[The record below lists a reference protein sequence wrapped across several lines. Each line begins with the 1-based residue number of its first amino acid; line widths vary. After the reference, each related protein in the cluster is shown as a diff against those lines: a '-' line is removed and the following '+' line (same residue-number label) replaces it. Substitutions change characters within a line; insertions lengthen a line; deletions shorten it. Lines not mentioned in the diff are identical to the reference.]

1 MQNYKIIEDELFQ
14 NFLRSKPNLSEKT
27 KKQYISALTKLHQ
40 ATNETLTTIINNCK
54 TQQDRIIEKTINIGE
69 DTEGNRIVEKQIISF
84 DINSPDSYIN
94 NYINKFISYC
104 KQSLAT
110 SSINNYLVLITAI
123 LNFYN
128 IKIPSFDKL
137 NETTPKWNL
146 LSKEDFKFVMA
157 DAPLTHSS
165 LIKFLQSTGMRITDA
180 LSLTWGDFM
189 KATSKYH
196 NCITLDDFVKNA
208 PQDMIGSWKF
218 HPHKTQRFK
227 IPCHTFNDPE
237 TSNLIL
243 QNLRKIY
250 YEYIPKKNKRSHM
263 NLELTKEDSL
273 FSSKKKFFKGQL
285 QQISVSEAFT
295 EKNKKLRE
303 HHIKI
308 IDEKIKNGEISKED
322 KQKAIEK
329 IPKFHAHA
337 CRKYFETM
345 ISRNCGD
352 LRICSLIEGHV
363 SPMKTDPSYI
373 KIDDND
379 VYEAYMAAIPDLS
392 LENTETKVYTS
403 DVRREMEEKINE
415 LENKNEELQ
424 NTLTKQQSQ
433 IMERI
438 AALENKS
445 DDDILDKY
453 R

>member
-1 MQNYKIIEDELFQ
+1 
-14 NFLRSKPNLSEKT
+14 
-27 KKQYISALTKLHQ
+27 
-40 ATNETLTTIINNCK
+40 
-54 TQQDRIIEKTINIGE
+54 
-69 DTEGNRIVEKQIISF
+69 
-84 DINSPDSYIN
+84 
-94 NYINKFISYC
+94 
-104 KQSLAT
+104 
-110 SSINNYLVLITAI
+110 
-123 LNFYN
+123 
-128 IKIPSFDKL
+128 
-137 NETTPKWNL
+137 
-146 LSKEDFKFVMA
+146 
-157 DAPLTHSS
+157 
-165 LIKFLQSTGMRITDA
+165 
-180 LSLTWGDFM
+180 
-189 KATSKYH
+189 
-196 NCITLDDFVKNA
+196 
-208 PQDMIGSWKF
+208 
-218 HPHKTQRFK
+218 
-227 IPCHTFNDPE
+227 
-237 TSNLIL
+237 
-243 QNLRKIY
+243 
-250 YEYIPKKNKRSHM
+250 M